1 MKSKTPTKKKP
12 ALNGSLIS
20 NRVSLADA
28 VYELANL
35 QLIQREAQAALAAQ
49 IEALKSEFAAAMLPH
64 AERSAALFSGVER
77 YVTTNRAKLFEVRD
91 GKQRKTLSILGHALS
106 FREST
111 TVKAPDDAVSIIK
124 ALIFNTEVAIMN
136 LGKKSGSAIEAM
148 VEAVTALESLIRTPE
163 PELNK
168 QALTALPAS
177 EITETLKEC
186 GIAAETSETFKITF
200 KFTPAAN

>member
-1 MKSKTPTKKKP
+1 MNTKTQTKKKP
-12 ALNGSLIS
+12 ALNGALIS

-49 IEALKSEFAAAMLPH
+49 IEACKADFAAKMLPA
-64 AERSAALFSGVER
+64 AERSAVLFSSIER

-91 GKQRKTLSILGHALS
+91 GKRRKTLSILGHALS

-111 TVKAPDDAVSIIK
+111 TVKAPDDSVSIIK

-136 LGKKSGSAIEAM
+136 LGKKSGPAVEAM

-186 GIAAETSETFKITF
+186 GIAAETSESFKITF